1 MSLRSLPVPD
11 GLAGER
17 VDAGLSRLLG
27 LSRTR
32 AAELA
37 ADGAVRLEP
46 GGTGAVRLHARALG
60 PWFSGAQNTH
70 ALRRAGLL
78 EGDPADAVVLDQLVG
93 SAGTP
98 RLADFF

>member
-1 MSLRSLPVPD
+1 M
-11 GLAGER
+11 R
-17 VDAGLSRLLG
+17 V
-27 LSRTR
+27 
-32 AAELA
+32 
-37 ADGAVRLEP
+37 EP

-78 EGDPADAVVLDQLVG
+78 DGDLADAAMLDQLVG
-93 SAGTP
+93 MSGVP